1 MSRYKIDLYVFS
13 LFQINCDM
21 ANTTYH
27 SKSVGNVESIFF
39 VAKENIEN
47 NQQKVNIVES
57 SIFDV

>member
-1 MSRYKIDLYVFS
+1 
-13 LFQINCDM
+13 M